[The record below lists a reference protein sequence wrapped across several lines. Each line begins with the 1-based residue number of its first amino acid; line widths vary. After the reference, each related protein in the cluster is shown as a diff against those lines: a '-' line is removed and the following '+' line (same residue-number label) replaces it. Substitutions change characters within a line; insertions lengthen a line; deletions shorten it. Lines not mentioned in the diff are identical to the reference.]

1 LQNPSDTLKKHDHIQ
16 ITFIN
21 NDQVI
26 RYNDPR
32 RFGSAHLVKD
42 KLDDFKLLANLGLE
56 PLAAE
61 FDGNYLFTQS
71 SKEKCTHK
79 RLLS

>member
-1 LQNPSDTLKKHDHIQ
+1 MTGKLVFAKPNDTLKKHDHIQ

-32 RFGSAHLVKD
+32 RFGSAHLVKG
-42 KLDDFKLLANLGLE
+42 KLEDFKLLSNLGLE
-56 PLAAE
+56 PLSVE
-61 FDGNYLFTQS
+61 FDGNYLS
-71 SKEKCTHK
+71 LELE
-79 RLLS
+79 REMYL